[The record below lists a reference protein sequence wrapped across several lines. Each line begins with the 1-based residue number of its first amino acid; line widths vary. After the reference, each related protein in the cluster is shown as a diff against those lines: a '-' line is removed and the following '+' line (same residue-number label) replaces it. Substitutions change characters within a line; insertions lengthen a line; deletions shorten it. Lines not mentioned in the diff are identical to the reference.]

1 MDRKDL
7 HDVGFNLFDDGELAT
22 HFQYKESRE
31 GGHRGHDY
39 AFDAHFGT
47 IL

>member
-1 MDRKDL
+1 MDRKNL
-7 HDVGFNLFDDGELAT
+7 HYVGFDLFNDGKLTA
-22 HFQYKESRE
+22 HFQDEESRE
-31 GGHRGHDY
+31 CGHRGHDY